1 MIPRKGRAEFNRDLD
16 ASFDHLIAAWELEGR
31 PQLSLRVQAELLG
44 VSRKF
49 IENLYKMALANANP
63 KLRKWV

>member
-1 MIPRKGRAEFNRDLD
+1 MIPRKGKAEFNRDLD
-16 ASFDHLIAAWELEGR
+16 ASFDRLIIAWELEGR
-31 PQLSLRVQAELLG
+31 PPLSLKTQAELLG